1 MHYKSTNLIRIVIT
15 DLDKDP
21 GKCWHRN
28 SENLSMK
35 KIDTVESFLFVA
47 WNQCSWVTFSW
58 FEGM

>member
-35 KIDTVESFLFVA
+35 KIDTVESLLFVGI
-47 WNQCSWVTFSW
+47 NVR
-58 FEGM
+58 G